1 MRLRALRPI
10 PLTTAAPGQT
20 GAALAPLP
28 IAALHLDAEI
38 AERLG
43 RLGFETIADL
53 MAVPRAPL
61 ALRFGPE
68 PGRRLDQATGRLAEP
83 LAPFCPP
90 ESIQVRNAFAE
101 PIGAPEILACV
112 ITRLTGRLRFVLE
125 RRGLG
130 ARRLDL
136 LFDRI
141 DGRVE
146 AIRIGTSRPVRNPEH
161 LARLLIDRL
170 ETVDPGFG
178 IEAMILIASL
188 TEPLIYSQGNPLG
201 EDTRP
206 DLSAL
211 V

>member
-90 ESIQVRNAFAE
+90 ESIQARNAFAE
-101 PIGAPEILACV
+101 PIGVPEILACV
-112 ITRLTGRLRFVLE
+112 IARLTGRLCPMLE

-130 ARRLDL
+130 TRRLDL

-146 AIRIGTSRPVRNPEH
+146 AIRAAPARRARARARRPG
-161 LARLLIDRL
+161 LLPDQLKPVDR
-170 ETVDPGFG
+170 GFG
-178 IEAMILIASL
+178 IEEMPLTASL
-188 TEPLIYSQGNPLG
+188 VEPLAYRQSDPLG
-201 EDTRP
+201 EDARA
-206 DLSAL
+206 D
-211 V
+211 